1 MYQKEYNQLH
11 SDQWRVD
18 WELTKYYRVNP
29 YFGCVA
35 GRVAN
40 RIAKG
45 KFKIDGK
52 EYELAKNNG
61 ENALHG
67 GLKVI
72 IRK

>member
-1 MYQKEYNQLH
+1 M
-11 SDQWRVD
+11 
-18 WELTKYYRVNP
+18 NP

>member
-1 MYQKEYNQLH
+1 M
-11 SDQWRVD
+11 
-18 WELTKYYRVNP
+18 NP

-45 KFKIDGK
+45 RFKIDGK

-72 IRK
+72 TRE

>member
-1 MYQKEYNQLH
+1 MFN
-11 SDQWRVD
+11 WAF
-18 WELTKYYRVNP
+18 TKYYRANP

-72 IRK
+72 ARE

>member
-1 MYQKEYNQLH
+1 MILVSTNTL
-11 SDQWRVD
+11 
-18 WELTKYYRVNP
+18 KYITIHFLSPSTNP

-45 KFKIDGK
+45 RFTIDGK
-52 EYELAKNNG
+52 EYQLAQNNG

-67 GLKVI
+67 GLKV
-72 IRK
+72 RKN